1 MLCKKLFYNKVFLQG
16 SKSSS
21 KDFISI
27 ADLIDYSKVQIYTKT
42 AEKTL
47 NKLVLWQLFLKL
59 YQIEIVFFT

>member
-21 KDFISI
+21 KAFISI